1 MKATRLIVTTIS
13 LVVIAVLAFVLY
25 KLFTF
30 KPNVTMPEMP
40 APTVTVAKPMLQAV
54 TNYYEFTGTTEAVEE
69 VEIRARVQGYLEKV
83 HFVEGSQVSKG
94 DLLFEIERQSY
105 QAMRDQAHA
114 LLQSSQAEL
123 TRAQLDLERVEQ
135 AVKTNAVS
143 QQQVSTHRAQRDQA
157 EAAIMAGKAAL
168 LQAELNLSYTQIHS
182 PIDGRISRKF
192 VDVGNLVGASE
203 QTLLA
208 TVVKTQPI
216 YVHFHVSE
224 KFLIEKLGVNSL
236 EGQSTWQFSVA
247 HENEHDFTY
256 KGLVNYMDNIVDPGT
271 GTILLRGEL
280 ANIDETFLPGMFVRV
295 KVPVGTQLDA
305 ILVHDR
311 ALNIDIGGKF
321 LLLVKKD
328 GIVQRRPVEV
338 GRAVGEM
345 RVITSGLSAEDTYI
359 LKGIQFV
366 FPGMKVNAQFEGQG
380 ARHTEHD
387 RPGQR
392 TGVF

>member
-54 TNYYEFTGTTEAVEE
+54 TNYYEFTGTTEAFEE

-168 LQAELNLSYTQIHS
+168 LQTELNLSYTQIHS

-192 VDVGNLVGASE
+192 VDVGNLVGADE

-208 TVVKTQPI
+208 TVIKMQPI

-236 EGQSTWQFSVA
+236 EDQSTWQFSVA

-256 KGLVNYMDNIVDPGT
+256 KGLVNYMDNIVDPCT

-280 ANIDETFLPGMFVRV
+280 ANTDETFLPGMFVRV
-295 KVPVGTQLDA
+295 KVSVGTQSDA

-321 LLLVKKD
+321 LLLVKND

-359 LKGIQFV
+359 LKGVQFV
-366 FPGMKVNAQFEGQG
+366 FPGMKVNAQFEDQG

-387 RPGQR
+387 PPGQR
-392 TGVF
+392 AGVF